1 MRRTRSVRNVM
12 LLGIV
17 GVLVLGWAAACS
29 SSPSS
34 TPPPQVPGGS
44 PKRGAEAIVR
54 FGCGA
59 CHVIPGIQGAVGKVG
74 PPLIDFSE
82 RGYIGYFASELE
94 FYLFNETYDSAR
106 KKHWQGLDTASP
118 YIGDY
123 QIGITT
129 KEEGVMRRL
138 RNEMEAAGIPIEN
151 SKGEWGPGQEEIN
164 VRYAEADSMD
174 HGSQGRGAGN
184 RHA

>member
-17 GVLVLGWAAACS
+17 GVFVLGWAAACS

-82 RGYIGYFASELE
+82 RGYIAGELPNNGPNLIRWIMDPKGVE
-94 FYLFNETYDSAR
+94 PGTDMPDLGVSPQQAQDIAAYLFT
-106 KKHWQGLDTASP
+106 
-118 YIGDY
+118 
-123 QIGITT
+123 
-129 KEEGVMRRL
+129 L
-138 RNEMEAAGIPIEN
+138 R
-151 SKGEWGPGQEEIN
+151 
-164 VRYAEADSMD
+164 
-174 HGSQGRGAGN
+174 
-184 RHA
+184 